1 MSFKHQQ
8 LMKPIYGS
16 KSAHLFQWIE
26 KCFTCGKRAHCQF
39 FKWHVC
45 IYTLGSAD
53 KHFSLLGSKS
63 LKDTNLIKNEEDR
76 GPEQLNNMPE
86 LVNSEAENSI
96 QVSNGSLVISSPNWN
111 LQVQITLGESLT
123 LIHMKSKR

>member
-1 MSFKHQQ
+1 M
-8 LMKPIYGS
+8 
-16 KSAHLFQWIE
+16 
-26 KCFTCGKRAHCQF
+26 
-39 FKWHVC
+39 
-45 IYTLGSAD
+45 
-53 KHFSLLGSKS
+53 
-63 LKDTNLIKNEEDR
+63 KDTNLIKNEEDR